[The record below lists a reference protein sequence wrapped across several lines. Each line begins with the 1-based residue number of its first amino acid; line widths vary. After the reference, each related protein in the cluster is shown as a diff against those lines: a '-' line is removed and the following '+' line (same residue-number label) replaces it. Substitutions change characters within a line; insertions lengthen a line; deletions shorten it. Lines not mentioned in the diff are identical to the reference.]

1 MSDIKF
7 VIAADVASADA
18 GLKKVQTE
26 LSKTAIEAQKVDSR
40 LQGFGTSVQNAA
52 AKTSTMAT
60 AASSL
65 KSNLLS
71 IINPTTLL
79 IGGLIAMGKALYDF
93 VNRETEAEKNTAKFV
108 EVVSKA
114 GNAFTKA
121 SMEVQS
127 LRDEIESFGKGIG
140 SKDDI
145 VKHFNETLGKT
156 VGKVTSVEQA
166 ERSLNAN
173 AEAYVYATTAKAV
186 ANAAYAESYDIIF
199 KYLKNNIEAERIIA
213 DIKKQGSAT
222 SAQFNRVTQINKEN
236 EALKKQIDI
245 LAETKNRALDTYN
258 KIAEKLERNKKA
270 TIQVGEIEKG
280 EVKVKE
286 VTFKTPKIKI
296 IADGKAEVG
305 GAVGVELLQRSFSGA
320 VQGARPGEQQGGDVF
335 GTLSGRRTP
344 EGRSSF
350 EVEAEKRKQAL
361 LELSNIATSVLSPA
375 LDSVFDNIG
384 KGANKVVQSLG
395 NVIKQLT
402 IAVFKALAL
411 QTIASLL
418 PGGKALNIGDVIR
431 GVLGGKASGTTA
443 FGGGLTMVGERGPE
457 LVNLPSGS
465 SVMPNNQ
472 LQAFGNSG
480 INLMPSIAYDGT
492 MFRIFLNRVDAQ
504 ISRNG

>member
-1 MSDIKF
+1 MSDIKI

-60 AASSL
+60 AAGSL

-71 IINPTTLL
+71 MINPTTLL

-93 VNRETEAEKNTAKFV
+93 VNRTTEAEKNTAKFV

-270 TIQVGEIEKG
+270 VVDVGSLEKG
-280 EVKVKE
+280 EVEVKVKE
-286 VTFKTPKIKI
+286 LKIKPQKI
-296 IADGKAEVG
+296 KVDAEAAG
-305 GAVGVELLQRSFSGA
+305 QLGVDFSRRLSEA
-320 VQGARPGEQQGGDVF
+320 VQGARPGEQQGGGVF

-344 EGRSSF
+344 EGKSSF

>member
-1 MSDIKF
+1 MSDIKI

-60 AASSL
+60 AAGSL
-65 KSNLLS
+65 KNNLLS
-71 IINPTTLL
+71 MISPTQLVVAGIVA
-79 IGGLIAMGKALYDF
+79 IGVALYEF
-93 VNRETEAEKNTAKFV
+93 INRTTEAEKNTAKFV

-213 DIKKQGSAT
+213 DI
-222 SAQFNRVTQINKEN
+222 I
-236 EALKKQIDI
+236 
-245 LAETKNRALDTYN
+245 
-258 KIAEKLERNKKA
+258 
-270 TIQVGEIEKG
+270 
-280 EVKVKE
+280 
-286 VTFKTPKIKI
+286 
-296 IADGKAEVG
+296 
-305 GAVGVELLQRSFSGA
+305 
-320 VQGARPGEQQGGDVF
+320 
-335 GTLSGRRTP
+335 
-344 EGRSSF
+344 
-350 EVEAEKRKQAL
+350 
-361 LELSNIATSVLSPA
+361 
-375 LDSVFDNIG
+375 
-384 KGANKVVQSLG
+384 
-395 NVIKQLT
+395 
-402 IAVFKALAL
+402 
-411 QTIASLL
+411 
-418 PGGKALNIGDVIR
+418 
-431 GVLGGKASGTTA
+431 
-443 FGGGLTMVGERGPE
+443 
-457 LVNLPSGS
+457 
-465 SVMPNNQ
+465 
-472 LQAFGNSG
+472 
-480 INLMPSIAYDGT
+480 
-492 MFRIFLNRVDAQ
+492 
-504 ISRNG
+504 